1 MLSRPLLSGK
11 KSENGEAAGTTHRLC
26 DWVINLVSIQP
37 INKRNGDHD
46 FLTSVFPRLASARST
61 FSCSDPCVCCDWLN
75 KRVRF
80 CKTLVTRKLLKKFTG
95 NARAEND
102 DGKYSRWHAGSF
114 VLQTIKF
121 FNAQNYKLIFTPL
134 WCFKS
139 CSKVSGIYNLKGPYH
154 DILQNGTSTTAEF
167 KTNTAPTKYGHSW
180 TKLRTPANNVCNGWG
195 PI

>member
-1 MLSRPLLSGK
+1 MSQHHFSRFVSVVLRLKAGAQSPPTLRK

-26 DWVINLVSIQP
+26 DWVLNLVSIQP

-102 DGKYSRWHAGSF
+102 DGKYSR
-114 VLQTIKF
+114 
-121 FNAQNYKLIFTPL
+121 
-134 WCFKS
+134 
-139 CSKVSGIYNLKGPYH
+139 
-154 DILQNGTSTTAEF
+154 
-167 KTNTAPTKYGHSW
+167 
-180 TKLRTPANNVCNGWG
+180 
-195 PI
+195 